1 MTKFRAYCILA
12 FLAFVAVVVLLL
24 LRRPTAPVN
33 VFPVGDSV
41 ETISNPPQ
49 KQAKSSRKSYGNNPG
64 SPRSVAKSEQPSRDS
79 LPVKPSKS
87 ATRKS
92 LMVELNSADTLTL
105 QMLYGIGPAF
115 AKRIVRYRER
125 LGGFVSTEQLLEV
138 YGLTED
144 RYRKLLPHIMVDQEA
159 VSKIKINEVTLKQ
172 LVRHPYMEYYQ
183 ARDLISLRDKG
194 QRYHS
199 TQDLLLAPTMD
210 TVSLQRIAPYIDFSE

>member
-33 VFPVGDSV
+33 VFPVNDSV
-41 ETISNPPQ
+41 EIVSNPQ
-49 KQAKSSRKSYGNNPG
+49 KKQAKSNRKSYGSNSD
-64 SPRSVAKSEQPSRDS
+64 SPRSVAKFEQPSRDS
-79 LPVKPSKS
+79 LPVKP

-194 QRYHS
+194 QRYHL

>member
-33 VFPVGDSV
+33 VFPVNDSV
-41 ETISNPPQ
+41 EIVSNSQ
-49 KQAKSSRKSYGNNPG
+49 KKQAKSNRKSYGSNSD
-64 SPRSVAKSEQPSRDS
+64 SPRSVAKFEQPSRDS
-79 LPVKPSKS
+79 LPVKP
-87 ATRKS
+87 ATRKA